1 MNNRNFINHTV
12 QDLVK
17 NGAININRKRI
28 SQEEVELKKDEEK
41 CLINIDSTISINHK
55 ANHISRYKGCQYK
68 IGTVPSKNKTI
79 SLRLFK

>member
-1 MNNRNFINHTV
+1 M
-12 QDLVK
+12 
-17 NGAININRKRI
+17 
-28 SQEEVELKKDEEK
+28 ELKEDEEK

-55 ANHISRYKGCQYK
+55 ANHISRYKDANI